1 MIPLSKSI
9 MIFHATVK
17 VTIQHFGGKTCTC
30 TDTHKLMH
38 TETHSWDLVL
48 SLQRFGW
55 RALLVGV
62 EH

>member
-1 MIPLSKSI
+1 

-17 VTIQHFGGKTCTC
+17 VTIQHLSGNLFYTYRH
-30 TDTHKLMH
+30 THMLMH
-38 TETHSWDLVL
+38 TETRSCDLVL

-55 RALLVGV
+55 RALLVGG